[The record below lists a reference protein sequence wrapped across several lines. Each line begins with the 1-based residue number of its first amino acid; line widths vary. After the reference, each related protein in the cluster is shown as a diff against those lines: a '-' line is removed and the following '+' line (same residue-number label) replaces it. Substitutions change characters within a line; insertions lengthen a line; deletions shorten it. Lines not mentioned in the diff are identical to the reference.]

1 MKKLIK
7 KILKESDFDW
17 IDSTPVA
24 KMSSSFSEKDM
35 YGKLKGDPMGRN
47 FCEFIVSRS
56 RHIFE
61 FGGLVV
67 CLEYEDGS
75 NTEVVFYGPDGD
87 DPLSSVT
94 SDVGICLNTD
104 NWYKNYVDFEDFKLE
119 YHDVTSYQEM
129 GDINEY
135 YDNNAMRGLVGDTR
149 RIIMNSFNG
158 LKDAHVGPLM

>member
-7 KILKESDFDW
+7 KILRESDFDW
-17 IDSTPVA
+17 IDEVPKA
-24 KMSSSFSEKDM
+24 KMSSGFSEKDM

-61 FGGLVV
+61 YGGLVV

-75 NTEVVFYGPDGD
+75 STEVVFYGPDGD
-87 DPLSSVT
+87 DERSGETP
-94 SDVGICLNTD
+94 DVSICLNTD

-119 YHDVTSYQEM
+119 YGDVDSYQEM
-129 GDINEY
+129 GDMSEY
-135 YDNNAMRGLVGDTR
+135 YESNEMRGLIGDTR
-149 RIIMNSFNG
+149 RIIMNSFNE
-158 LKDAHVGPLM
+158 LKDVHVGPLI